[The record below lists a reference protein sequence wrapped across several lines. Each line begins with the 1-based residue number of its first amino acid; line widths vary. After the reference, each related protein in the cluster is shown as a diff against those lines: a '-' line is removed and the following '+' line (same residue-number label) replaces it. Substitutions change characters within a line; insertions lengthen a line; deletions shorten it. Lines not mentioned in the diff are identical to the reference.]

1 MCGMFRFLEEKFVPV
16 AARVGS
22 QRHLVAIRDGFITI
36 MPLTI
41 VGSLAVLVNNLPIKF
56 YQNALDAIWK
66 HETWT
71 QWGGNVWGATF
82 GIISLLLAFTIAYNL
97 AKSYDKDG
105 LSAGVISLSTYLTFG
120 TFGEG
125 GLTGLTTGTGG
136 IFIAIIV
143 ALLST
148 ELFCKLTGNPKLL
161 IKMPNGVPPA
171 VSKSFAALLPAIIT
185 IGLFALVR
193 TIISAGFD
201 IPDIVGS
208 FYSAVQEPFMGL
220 TNSWIAALLLAFIP
234 TFLWTLGV
242 HGANIIEPFMQ
253 TINLPAIEANVKA
266 ISSGEIA
273 PYIVNKPFFDAFI
286 NMGGS
291 GTTIALIIAI
301 FIFARKNKQ
310 YNTVGKLSAAPGLF
324 NINEPLLFGLPIV
337 LNPVLFV
344 PFILTPMV
352 NVTIAFFATK
362 WGFVP
367 AATVSPP
374 WTTPPIINGFLATQS
389 WQGAALSI
397 VLIVVAVCI
406 YLPFISMANR
416 MAKQNELRAAEAES
430 QKGQQVT
437 KLENQKV
444 EV

>member
-1 MCGMFRFLEEKFVPV
+1 MWGMFRFLEEKFVPV
-16 AARVGS
+16 AARVGN

-41 VGSLAVLVNNLPIKF
+41 VGSLAVLINNLPIDF
-56 YQNALDAIWK
+56 YQNALDSIWK

-71 QWGGNVWGATF
+71 QWGGNMWGATF

-105 LSAGVISLSTYLTFG
+105 LSAGVISLSSYMTFG

-125 GLTGLTTGTGG
+125 GLTDLTTGTGG
-136 IFIAIIV
+136 IFIAIII

-148 ELFCKLTGNPKLL
+148 EVFCRLSGNRRLL
-161 IKMPNGVPPA
+161 IKMPDGVPPA

-185 IGLFALVR
+185 IGIFALVR

-208 FYSAVQEPFMGL
+208 FYAAIQEPFMGL
-220 TNSWIAALLLAFIP
+220 TNTWVAALLLAFIP

-253 TINLPAIEANVKA
+253 TINLPAIDANVAA
-266 ISSGEIA
+266 ISAGEAA

-301 FIFARKNKQ
+301 FIIARKNKQ
-310 YNTVGKLSAAPGLF
+310 YNTVGKLSTAPGIF

-337 LNPVLFV
+337 LNPILFI
-344 PFILTPMV
+344 PFILTPMI

-362 WGFVP
+362 WGWVP
-367 AATVSPP
+367 AATVPVP
-374 WTTPPIINGFLATQS
+374 WTTPPIINGFLVTQS
-389 WQGAALSI
+389 WRGAVLSI
-397 VLIVVAVCI
+397 LLIVVAVCI
-406 YLPFISMANR
+406 YLPFLAMANR
-416 MAKQNELRAAEAES
+416 VAKQEEKRNAELETQNVKA
-430 QKGQQVT
+430 
-437 KLENQKV
+437 
-444 EV
+444 

>member
-1 MCGMFRFLEEKFVPV
+1 MFRFLEEKFVPV

-41 VGSLAVLVNNLPIKF
+41 VGSLAVLINNLPIDF
-56 YQNALDAIWK
+56 YQNALDSIWK

-71 QWGGNVWGATF
+71 QWGGNIWGATF
-82 GIISLLLAFTIAYNL
+82 GILSLLLAFAIAYNL
-97 AKSYDKDG
+97 AKSYNKDG
-105 LSAGVISLSTYLTFG
+105 LSAGVISLSSYLTFG

-143 ALLST
+143 SLLST
-148 ELFCKLTGNPKLL
+148 EVFCRLSGNSKLL
-161 IKMPNGVPPA
+161 IKMPDGVPPA

-185 IGLFALVR
+185 IGVFALVR

-208 FYSAVQEPFMGL
+208 FYSTIQEPFMGL
-220 TNSWIAALLLAFIP
+220 TNTWVAAIILAFIP
-234 TFLWTLGV
+234 AFLWTLGV

-253 TINLPAIEANVKA
+253 TINLPAIDANVAA
-266 ISSGEIA
+266 ISAGKVA
-273 PYIVNKPFFDAFI
+273 PYIVNKPFFDAFV

-301 FIFARKNKQ
+301 FIIARKNKQ

-337 LNPVLFV
+337 LNPILFI

-352 NVTIAFFATK
+352 NVTIAFFVTK
-362 WGFVP
+362 WGWVP
-367 AATVSPP
+367 AATVSAP
-374 WTTPPIINGFLATQS
+374 WTTPPVINGFLVTQS
-389 WQGAALSI
+389 WTGAVLSL
-397 VLIVVAVCI
+397 VLIAISVCI
-406 YLPFISMANR
+406 YLPFLAMANR
-416 MAKQNELRAAEAES
+416 IAKQEQKKAEQTQALQPES
-430 QKGQQVT
+430 LT
-437 KLENQKV
+437 ENPKV

>member
-1 MCGMFRFLEEKFVPV
+1 MFRFLEEKFVPV

-41 VGSLAVLVNNLPIKF
+41 VGTLAVLVNSLPIKF

-71 QWGGNVWGATF
+71 QWGGNIWGATF
-82 GIISLLLAFTIAYNL
+82 GILSLLLAFTIAYNL

-105 LSAGVISLSTYLTFG
+105 LSAGVISLSSYMTFG
-120 TFGEG
+120 TFAEG

-136 IFIAIIV
+136 LFIAIIV

-148 ELFCKLTGNPKLL
+148 EVFCRLSGNPKLL

-208 FYSAVQEPFMGL
+208 FYSAIQEPFMGL
-220 TNSWIAALLLAFIP
+220 TNTWVAALALAFIP

-266 ISSGEIA
+266 ISSGEVA

-301 FIFARKNKQ
+301 FIIARKNKQ

-344 PFILTPMV
+344 PFILTPMI

-389 WQGAALSI
+389 WQGAVLSL
-397 VLIVVAVCI
+397 VLLIVAVCI

-416 MAKQNELRAAEAES
+416 IAKQNEQRAAESES
-430 QKGQQVT
+430 HNEQQVT
-437 KLENQKV
+437 ELENQKV

>member
-1 MCGMFRFLEEKFVPV
+1 MFRFLEEKFVPV
-16 AARVGS
+16 AARVGN

-71 QWGGNVWGATF
+71 QWGGNIWNSTF
-82 GIISLLLAFTIAYNL
+82 GILSLLLAFTIAYNL
-97 AKSYDKDG
+97 AKSYEKDG
-105 LSAGVISLSTYLTFG
+105 LSAGVISLSSYMTFG

-136 IFIAIIV
+136 LFIAIIV

-148 ELFCKLTGNPKLL
+148 EVFCRLAGNPKLL

-208 FYSAVQEPFMGL
+208 FYSAIQEPFMGL
-220 TNSWIAALLLAFIP
+220 TNTWVAALVLAFIP

-253 TINLPAIEANVKA
+253 TINLPAIEANVRA
-266 ISSGEIA
+266 ISSGEVA

-301 FIFARKNKQ
+301 FIIARKNKQ

-344 PFILTPMV
+344 PFILTPMI

-389 WQGAALSI
+389 WQGAVLSL
-397 VLIVVAVCI
+397 VLLIVAVCI

-416 MAKQNELRAAEAES
+416 IAKQNEQREAES
-430 QKGQQVT
+430 ESQNEQRVSE
-437 KLENQKV
+437 LENQKV

>member
-1 MCGMFRFLEEKFVPV
+1 MFRFLEEKFVPV
-16 AARVGS
+16 AARVGN

-41 VGSLAVLVNNLPIKF
+41 VGSLAVLINNLPIKF
-56 YQNALDAIWK
+56 YQSTLDAIWK

-71 QWGGNVWGATF
+71 QFGGNIWSATF
-82 GIISLLLAFTIAYNL
+82 NIISLLLAFTVAYHL
-97 AKSYDKDG
+97 AKSYQKDG
-105 LSAGVISLSTYLTFG
+105 LSAGVISLSSYMTFG

-136 IFIAIIV
+136 IFIALIV

-148 ELFCKLTGNPKLL
+148 ELFCRLSGNPKLL
-161 IKMPNGVPPA
+161 IKMPTGVPPA
-171 VSKSFAALLPAIIT
+171 VAKSFAALLPAIIT
-185 IGLFALVR
+185 IGIFALVR

-208 FYSAVQEPFMGL
+208 FYSAIQEPFMGL
-220 TNSWIAALLLAFIP
+220 TNTWLAALILAFIP

-253 TINLPAIEANVKA
+253 TINLPAINENVAA
-266 ISSGEIA
+266 ISAGKVA

-310 YNTVGKLSAAPGLF
+310 YNTVGKLSAAPGIF

-344 PFILTPMV
+344 PFILTPMI

-362 WGFVP
+362 WGWVP

-389 WQGAALSI
+389 WRGAVLSM
-397 VLIVVAVCI
+397 VLIIIAVCI

-416 MAKQNELRAAEAES
+416 MARQNEQKAALAAQSEGSVVES
-430 QKGQQVT
+430 RG
-437 KLENQKV
+437 QKV

>member
-1 MCGMFRFLEEKFVPV
+1 MFRFLEEKFVPV
-16 AARVGS
+16 AARVGN

-41 VGSLAVLVNNLPIKF
+41 VGSLAVLVNNLPIKY

-82 GIISLLLAFTIAYNL
+82 GIISLLLAFTIAYHL

-105 LSAGVISLSTYLTFG
+105 LSAGVISFSTYLTFG

-136 IFIAIIV
+136 IFIAIII

-220 TNSWIAALLLAFIP
+220 TNSWVAALLLAFIP

-266 ISSGEIA
+266 ISSGEVA

-389 WQGAALSI
+389 WQGAVLSI

-416 MAKQNELRAAEAES
+416 MAKQNEQRAAEAES
-430 QKGQQVT
+430 QNKQQDT
-437 KLENQKV
+437 KLESQKV

>member
-1 MCGMFRFLEEKFVPV
+1 MCRMFRFLEEKFVPV
-16 AARVGS
+16 AARIGS

-41 VGSLAVLVNNLPIKF
+41 VGSLAVLINNLPIDF
-56 YQNALDAIWK
+56 YQNALDSIWK

-71 QWGGNVWGATF
+71 QWGGNIWSATF
-82 GIISLLLAFTIAYNL
+82 NILSLLLAVSIAYNL
-97 AKSYDKDG
+97 AKSYNKDG
-105 LSAGVISLSTYLTFG
+105 LSAAVISLSSYLTFG

-143 ALLST
+143 SLLST
-148 ELFCKLTGNPKLL
+148 EVFCRLSGNSKLL
-161 IKMPNGVPPA
+161 IKMPEGVPPA

-185 IGLFALVR
+185 IGVFALVR

-201 IPDIVGS
+201 MPDIVGS
-208 FYSAVQEPFMGL
+208 FYSAIQEPFMGL
-220 TNSWIAALLLAFIP
+220 TNTWVAAIILAFIP
-234 TFLWTLGV
+234 AFLWTLGV
-242 HGANIIEPFMQ
+242 HGANIIDPFMQ
-253 TINLPAIEANVKA
+253 TINSAAIDANVAA
-266 ISSGEIA
+266 ISAGKVA
-273 PYIVNKPFFDAFI
+273 PYIVNKPFFDAFV

-301 FIFARKNKQ
+301 FIIARKNKQ

-337 LNPVLFV
+337 LNPILFI

-352 NVTIAFFATK
+352 NVTIAFFVTK
-362 WGFVP
+362 WGWVP
-367 AATVSPP
+367 AATVVAP
-374 WTTPPIINGFLATQS
+374 WTTPPVINGFLVTQS
-389 WQGAALSI
+389 WTGAVLSLA
-397 VLIVVAVCI
+397 LIVISVCI
-406 YLPFISMANR
+406 YLPFIAMANR
-416 MAKQNELRAAEAES
+416 IAKQQERKAEQAQE
-430 QKGQQVT
+430 QQPEIT
-437 KLENQKV
+437 PEIPKV

>member
-1 MCGMFRFLEEKFVPV
+1 MFRFLEEKFVPV

-430 QKGQQVT
+430 QKEQQVT

>member
-1 MCGMFRFLEEKFVPV
+1 MFRFLEEKFVPV
-16 AARVGS
+16 AARVGN

-71 QWGGNVWGATF
+71 QWGGNIWGATF
-82 GIISLLLAFTIAYNL
+82 GILSLLLAFTIAYNL

-105 LSAGVISLSTYLTFG
+105 LSAGVISLSSYMTFG
-120 TFGEG
+120 TFAEG

-136 IFIAIIV
+136 LFIAIIV

-148 ELFCKLTGNPKLL
+148 EVFCRLSGNPKLL

-208 FYSAVQEPFMGL
+208 FYTAIQEPFMGL
-220 TNSWIAALLLAFIP
+220 TNTWVAALVLAFIP

-266 ISSGEIA
+266 ISSGEVA

-301 FIFARKNKQ
+301 FIIARKNKQ

-389 WQGAALSI
+389 WQGAVLSI
-397 VLIVVAVCI
+397 VLLIIAVCI

-416 MAKQNELRAAEAES
+416 VAKQNEQQAAVSES
-430 QKGQQVT
+430 ENEQQVT

>member
-1 MCGMFRFLEEKFVPV
+1 MFRFLEEKFVPV
-16 AARVGS
+16 AARVGN

-41 VGSLAVLVNNLPIKF
+41 VGSLAVLVNTLPIKF

-82 GIISLLLAFTIAYNL
+82 GIISLLLAFTIAYHL

-105 LSAGVISLSTYLTFG
+105 LSAGVISFSTYLTFG

-136 IFIAIIV
+136 IFIAIII

-185 IGLFALVR
+185 IGVFALVR

-208 FYSAVQEPFMGL
+208 FYSTIQEPFMGL

-253 TINLPAIEANVKA
+253 TINLPAIEANVRA
-266 ISSGEIA
+266 ISSGEVA

-301 FIFARKNKQ
+301 FLFARKNKQ

-367 AATVSPP
+367 AATVSPT

-389 WQGAALSI
+389 WQGAVLSI
-397 VLIVVAVCI
+397 VLIIVAVCI
-406 YLPFISMANR
+406 YLPFISVANR
-416 MAKQNELRAAEAES
+416 MAKQSEQRAAEAES
-430 QKGQQVT
+430 QNERQNT
-437 KLENQKV
+437 KLESQKV

>member
-1 MCGMFRFLEEKFVPV
+1 MFRFLEEKFVPV
-16 AARVGS
+16 AARVGN

-71 QWGGNVWGATF
+71 QWGGNIWGATF
-82 GIISLLLAFTIAYNL
+82 GILSLLLAFTIAYNL

-105 LSAGVISLSTYLTFG
+105 LSAGVISLSSYMTFG
-120 TFGEG
+120 TFAEG

-136 IFIAIIV
+136 LFIAIIV

-148 ELFCKLTGNPKLL
+148 EVFCRLSGNPKLL

-208 FYSAVQEPFMGL
+208 FYTAIQEPFMGL
-220 TNSWIAALLLAFIP
+220 TNTWVAALALAFIP

-253 TINLPAIEANVKA
+253 SINLPAIEANVKA
-266 ISSGEIA
+266 ISSGEVA

-301 FIFARKNKQ
+301 FIIARKNKQ

-389 WQGAALSI
+389 WQGAVLSI
-397 VLIVVAVCI
+397 VLLIVAVCI

-416 MAKQNELRAAEAES
+416 IAKQNEQRAAVSES
-430 QKGQQVT
+430 QNEQQVT

>member
-1 MCGMFRFLEEKFVPV
+1 MFRFLEEKFVPV
-16 AARVGS
+16 AARVGN

-41 VGSLAVLVNNLPIKF
+41 LGTLAILVNNLPIKF

-71 QWGGNVWGATF
+71 QWGGSIWGATF
-82 GIISLLLAFTIAYNL
+82 GILSLLLAFSISYNL

-105 LSAGVISLSTYLTFG
+105 LSAGVIGLSSYMTFG
-120 TFGEG
+120 TFGDG

-136 IFIAIIV
+136 LFIAMII

-148 ELFCKLTGNPKLL
+148 EVFCRLAGNPKLL

-171 VSKSFAALLPAIIT
+171 VSKSFAALLPAMIT

-201 IPDIVGS
+201 LPDIVGS
-208 FYSAVQEPFMGL
+208 FYSAIQEPFMGL

-253 TINLPAIEANVKA
+253 TINLPAIEANVRA
-266 ISSGEIA
+266 ISSGEVA

-301 FIFARKNKQ
+301 FIISRKNKQ

-344 PFILTPMV
+344 PFILTPMI

-367 AATVSPP
+367 AATVAPP
-374 WTTPPIINGFLATQS
+374 WTTPPIINGFLATAS
-389 WQGAALSI
+389 WRGAVLSI
-397 VLIVVAVCI
+397 VLLIIAVCI
-406 YLPFISMANR
+406 YLPFLSMANR
-416 MAKQNELRAAEAES
+416 MAKQNEQSSAES
-430 QKGQQVT
+430 ETQNEKRVT
-437 KLENQKV
+437 ESENQKV

>member
-1 MCGMFRFLEEKFVPV
+1 MFRFLEEKFVPV
-16 AARVGS
+16 AARVGN

-41 VGSLAVLVNNLPIKF
+41 VGSLAVLINNLPIDL
-56 YQNALDAIWK
+56 YQNALDSIWK

-71 QWGGNVWGATF
+71 QWGGNMWGATF
-82 GIISLLLAFTIAYNL
+82 GIISLLLAFSIAYHL
-97 AKSYDKDG
+97 AKGYDKDG
-105 LSAGVISLSTYLTFG
+105 LSAGVISLSSYMTFG

-136 IFIAIIV
+136 IFIAIII

-148 ELFCKLTGNPKLL
+148 EVFCRLSGNRRLL
-161 IKMPNGVPPA
+161 IKMPDGVPPA

-185 IGLFALVR
+185 IGIFALVR

-208 FYSAVQEPFMGL
+208 FYATIQEPFMGL
-220 TNSWIAALLLAFIP
+220 TNTWVAALILAFIP

-253 TINLPAIEANVKA
+253 SINLPAIDANVAA
-266 ISSGEIA
+266 ISVGKAA

-301 FIFARKNKQ
+301 FIIARKNKQ
-310 YNTVGKLSAAPGLF
+310 YNTVGKLSTAPGIF

-337 LNPVLFV
+337 LNPILFI
-344 PFILTPMV
+344 PFILTPMI

-362 WGFVP
+362 WGWVP
-367 AATVSPP
+367 AATVPVP
-374 WTTPPIINGFLATQS
+374 WTTPPIINGFLVTQS
-389 WQGAALSI
+389 WRGAVLSI
-397 VLIVVAVCI
+397 ILIVVAVCI
-406 YLPFISMANR
+406 YLPFLAMANR
-416 MAKQNELRAAEAES
+416 VAKQEQKPES
-430 QKGQQVT
+430 ETQ
-437 KLENQKV
+437 NV

>member
-1 MCGMFRFLEEKFVPV
+1 MFRFLEEKFVPV
-16 AARVGS
+16 AARVGN

-82 GIISLLLAFTIAYNL
+82 GIISLLLAFTIAYHL

-105 LSAGVISLSTYLTFG
+105 LSAGVISFSTYLTFG

-136 IFIAIIV
+136 IFIAIII

-171 VSKSFAALLPAIIT
+171 VSKSFATLLPAIIT

-220 TNSWIAALLLAFIP
+220 TNSWVAALLLAFIP

-253 TINLPAIEANVKA
+253 TINLPAIEKNVEA

-416 MAKQNELRAAEAES
+416 MAKQNELRAAEAEA
-430 QKGQQVT
+430 QKEQQVT
-437 KLENQKV
+437 KLESQKV

>member
-41 VGSLAVLVNNLPIKF
+41 VGSLAVLINNLPIDF
-56 YQNALDAIWK
+56 YQNALDSIWK

-71 QWGGNVWGATF
+71 QWGGNIWGATF
-82 GIISLLLAFTIAYNL
+82 GILSLLLAFAIAYNL
-97 AKSYDKDG
+97 AKSYNKDG
-105 LSAGVISLSTYLTFG
+105 LSAGVISLSSYLTFG

-143 ALLST
+143 SLLST
-148 ELFCKLTGNPKLL
+148 EVFCRLSGNSKLL
-161 IKMPNGVPPA
+161 IKMPDGVPPA

-185 IGLFALVR
+185 IGVFALVR

-208 FYSAVQEPFMGL
+208 FYSTIQEPFMGL
-220 TNSWIAALLLAFIP
+220 TNTWVAAIILAFIP
-234 TFLWTLGV
+234 AFLWTLGV

-253 TINLPAIEANVKA
+253 TINLPAIDANVAA
-266 ISSGEIA
+266 ISAGKVA
-273 PYIVNKPFFDAFI
+273 PYIVNKPFFDAFV

-301 FIFARKNKQ
+301 FIIARKNKQ

-337 LNPVLFV
+337 LNPILFI

-352 NVTIAFFATK
+352 NVTIAFFVTK
-362 WGFVP
+362 WGWVP
-367 AATVSPP
+367 AATVSAP
-374 WTTPPIINGFLATQS
+374 WTTPPVINGFLVTQS
-389 WQGAALSI
+389 WTGAVLSL
-397 VLIVVAVCI
+397 VLIAISVCI
-406 YLPFISMANR
+406 YLPFLAMANR
-416 MAKQNELRAAEAES
+416 IAKQEQKKAEQTQALQPES
-430 QKGQQVT
+430 LT
-437 KLENQKV
+437 ENPKV

>member
-1 MCGMFRFLEEKFVPV
+1 MFRFLEEKFVPV
-16 AARVGS
+16 AARVGN

-71 QWGGNVWGATF
+71 QWGGNIWNSTF
-82 GIISLLLAFTIAYNL
+82 GILSLLLAFSIAYNL

-105 LSAGVISLSTYLTFG
+105 LSAGVISLSSYLTFG

-136 IFIAIIV
+136 IFIAIII

-185 IGLFALVR
+185 IGLFALIR

-208 FYSAVQEPFMGL
+208 FYSAIQEPFMGL

-389 WQGAALSI
+389 WQGAVLSI
-397 VLIVVAVCI
+397 VLLIVAVCI
-406 YLPFISMANR
+406 YLPFVSMANR
-416 MAKQNELRAAEAES
+416 MAKQNEQQAADSETHNEQHVVQS
-430 QKGQQVT
+430 EG
-437 KLENQKV
+437 QKV

>member
-1 MCGMFRFLEEKFVPV
+1 MFRFLEEKFVPV
-16 AARVGS
+16 AARVGN

-82 GIISLLLAFTIAYNL
+82 GIISLLLAFTIAYHL

-105 LSAGVISLSTYLTFG
+105 LSAGVISFSTYLTFG

-136 IFIAIIV
+136 IFIAIII

-208 FYSAVQEPFMGL
+208 FYSAIQEPFMGL
-220 TNSWIAALLLAFIP
+220 TNSWVAALLLAFIP

-253 TINLPAIEANVKA
+253 TINLPAIEKNVEA

-374 WTTPPIINGFLATQS
+374 WTTPPVINGFLATQS

-416 MAKQNELRAAEAES
+416 MAKQNELRAAEAEA
-430 QKGQQVT
+430 QKEQQVT
-437 KLENQKV
+437 KLESQKV

>member
-1 MCGMFRFLEEKFVPV
+1 MFRFLEEKFVPV

-416 MAKQNELRAAEAES
+416 MAKQNELRAAEEES
-430 QKGQQVT
+430 QKEQQVT

>member
-1 MCGMFRFLEEKFVPV
+1 MFRFLEEKFVPV
-16 AARVGS
+16 AARVGN

-208 FYSAVQEPFMGL
+208 FYTAVQEPFMGL

-310 YNTVGKLSAAPGLF
+310 YNTVGKLSAAPGIF

-430 QKGQQVT
+430 QKEQQVT

>member
-1 MCGMFRFLEEKFVPV
+1 MFRFLEEKFVPV
-16 AARVGS
+16 AARVGN

-41 VGSLAVLVNNLPIKF
+41 VGSLAVLINNLPIKF

-82 GIISLLLAFTIAYNL
+82 GIISLLLAFTIAYHL

-105 LSAGVISLSTYLTFG
+105 LSAGVISFSTYLTFG

-136 IFIAIIV
+136 IFIAIII

-220 TNSWIAALLLAFIP
+220 TNSWLAALLLAFIP

-416 MAKQNELRAAEAES
+416 MAKQNELRAAEAEA
-430 QKGQQVT
+430 QKEQQVT
-437 KLENQKV
+437 KLESQKV